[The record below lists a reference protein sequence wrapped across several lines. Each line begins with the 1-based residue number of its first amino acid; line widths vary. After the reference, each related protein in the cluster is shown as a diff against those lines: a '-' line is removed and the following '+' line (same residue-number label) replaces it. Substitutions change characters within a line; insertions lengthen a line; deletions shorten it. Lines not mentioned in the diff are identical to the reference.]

1 MILIELYKGKKEELD
16 ALSSIFKYNISL
28 YYNSCY
34 DWFKRIEPIL
44 TKGKHRTCLVIK
56 HNNEIIGTLICKVSN
71 VRKRVKIS
79 TLFIKEEYRR
89 KGYGSELLKTFYN
102 LFPYYSIDIRTKSS
116 NTVAFLV
123 KRGYGKI
130 KIKNSEY
137 CLTKIL

>member
-1 MILIELYKGKKEELD
+1 MITIELYKGNKEELD
-16 ALSSIFKYNISL
+16 ALSLIFKEHISV
-28 YYNSCY
+28 YYKKCY
-34 DWFKRIEPIL
+34 SWFKRIEPIL
-44 TKGKHRTCLVIK
+44 TKRKERTCLVVRL
-56 HNNEIIGTLICKVSN
+56 NNIIIGTLICKVSN

-89 KGYGSELLKTFYN
+89 MGYGSELVKVFYD

-123 KRGYGKI
+123 KRGYGRI
-130 KIKNSEY
+130 KIKNGEY